1 MSEAVETELPP
12 DGEPQHLHIAG
23 LFVGFIA
30 GLPQLIFPML
40 AALFGARAGNN
51 PILIPIIVGAAFGF
65 SLFFRWLAWRRF
77 TYTLG
82 EHDIRIER
90 GLISRTVR
98 SIPYERI
105 QDVSVEQQFLAR
117 LMGLAEVKFESGGG
131 EGEDAKLSYVSVA
144 QAEALRESI
153 RERKN
158 GEVRVAD
165 VEEVAAEKPPIFAM
179 DTKRLITFGLYSFSL
194 VIFAV
199 LAGAAQQ
206 IDFLLPFDFWDFG
219 AWIGVAEDRG
229 VNIDTI
235 THIGMAARIVGA
247 TVALAA
253 LLVVGLASG
262 ILRVCLRDYGFR
274 LDRTDRGLRRR
285 RGLLTRTDVV
295 MPVHRVQGAI
305 IQTGPIRKRRGWH
318 ALKFVSLAQDS
329 KKEPDYL
336 AVPFAQMDEIWPVV
350 SEAGLK
356 PPADDLPFRRGA
368 GRAWMIWILPVVLAL
383 IGWTISAT
391 LALELRLGVI
401 ARAYWLLIPA
411 ALLIWLNWRRYADAE
426 DGAQLYVRRGW
437 WRERLNIVDQV
448 KVQTVEIAQ
457 GPLSRRLGLATI
469 HFGIAGGNLHMVAV
483 PLAKARAIRDAVMK
497 NVAAVDFSEINRA
510 SAS

>member
-1 MSEAVETELPP
+1 MSEVADSELPP
-12 DGEPQHLHIAG
+12 DGEPQRLHIAG

-51 PILIPIIVGAAFGF
+51 PIMIPIIVGAAFAF

-90 GLISRTVR
+90 GLLSRTVR

-153 RERKN
+153 RERKS
-158 GEVRVAD
+158 GEVRAT
-165 VEEVAAEKPPIFAM
+165 EAEPEVAAAERPPIFAM

-194 VIFAV
+194 IIFAV

-206 IDFLLPFDFWDFG
+206 VDFLLPFNFWDIG

-235 THIGMAARIVGA
+235 THIGMAARIIGA
-247 TVALAA
+247 IVALIA

-262 ILRVCLRDYGFR
+262 ILRVALRDYGFR

-285 RGLLTRTDVV
+285 RGLFTRTDVV

-336 AVPFAQMDEIWPVV
+336 AVPFGQLDEIWPVA

-356 PPADDLPFRRGA
+356 SPASDLPFRRGA
-368 GRAWMIWILPVVLAL
+368 GWAWMIWILPVVLAL
-383 IGWTISAT
+383 IGWTISAA
-391 LALELRLGVI
+391 LALELPFGVI
-401 ARAYWLLIPA
+401 ARTYLLLIPA

-426 DGAQLYVRRGW
+426 DSAQLYVRRGW

-483 PLAKARAIRDAVMK
+483 PLAKARAIRDAVMH
-497 NVAAVDFSEINRA
+497 NVAAVDFSEINKA
-510 SAS
+510 T